1 MRGYLR
7 ILNKGV
13 KNMEQINTEK
23 FDELLKGDKPVV
35 CDFFATWCGPCKM
48 LAPVMEKVSEKFSDR
63 AVFVKVDIDEN
74 LPLAARYGIMSI
86 PLVAVFKGGEQ
97 TAKTLGYMSASE
109 AEKFLEENL

>member
-1 MRGYLR
+1 MRFFRNLVRTLQNACARNG
-7 ILNKGV
+7 KG
-13 KNMEQINTEK
+13 
-23 FDELLKGDKPVV
+23 FG
-35 CDFFATWCGPCKM
+35 
-48 LAPVMEKVSEKFSDR
+48 KFSDR